1 MEEEKI
7 QNPKVENGEVVQTQQ
22 SLNVATDLQ
31 NKKLTKKDMFIAG
44 LVFFGLVVAMFIA
57 ISCMRIYI
65 MWLINSAE
73 SGNEEIAV
81 ATALIIFIPIL
92 LIMLAPM
99 LAFFITSLVLLV
111 KAKKSTNPKISL
123 TSKICVWIDV
133 ALFVASIAIVI
144 LWILTSR

>member
-1 MEEEKI
+1 
-7 QNPKVENGEVVQTQQ
+7 
-22 SLNVATDLQ
+22 
-31 NKKLTKKDMFIAG
+31 
-44 LVFFGLVVAMFIA
+44 
-57 ISCMRIYI
+57 

-111 KAKKSTNPKISL
+111 KAKNPQIQKL
-123 TSKICVWIDV
+123 V
-133 ALFVASIAIVI
+133 
-144 LWILTSR
+144 

>member
-7 QNPKVENGEVVQTQQ
+7 QDQKVENGDVVQTQQ

-111 KAKKSTNPKISL
+111 AYGLMLHFLSHQL
-123 TSKICVWIDV
+123 Q
-133 ALFVASIAIVI
+133 
-144 LWILTSR
+144 

>member
-1 MEEEKI
+1 
-7 QNPKVENGEVVQTQQ
+7 
-22 SLNVATDLQ
+22 
-31 NKKLTKKDMFIAG
+31 MFIAG

-99 LAFFITSLVLLV
+99 FAFFITSLVLLV

>member
-1 MEEEKI
+1 
-7 QNPKVENGEVVQTQQ
+7 
-22 SLNVATDLQ
+22 
-31 NKKLTKKDMFIAG
+31 
-44 LVFFGLVVAMFIA
+44 
-57 ISCMRIYI
+57 

-133 ALFVASIAIVI
+133 VLFVASIAIVI

>member
-7 QNPKVENGEVVQTQQ
+7 QDQKVENSEVVQTQQ

-133 ALFVASIAIVI
+133 VLFVASIAIVI

>member
-44 LVFFGLVVAMFIA
+44 LVFFGLVVVMFIA
-57 ISCMRIYI
+57 ISCMWIYI
-65 MWLINSAE
+65 MWLINSAK

-81 ATALIIFIPIL
+81 ATALIIFIPVL

-111 KAKKSTNPKISL
+111 KTQKSTNPKISL

>member
-1 MEEEKI
+1 
-7 QNPKVENGEVVQTQQ
+7 
-22 SLNVATDLQ
+22 
-31 NKKLTKKDMFIAG
+31 MFIAG

-111 KAKKSTNPKISL
+111 KTKKATNPKISL